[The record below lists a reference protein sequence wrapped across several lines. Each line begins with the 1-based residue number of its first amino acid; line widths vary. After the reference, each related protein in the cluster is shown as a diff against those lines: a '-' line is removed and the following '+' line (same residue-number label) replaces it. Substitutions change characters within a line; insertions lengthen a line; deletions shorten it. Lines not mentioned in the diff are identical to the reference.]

1 MLPVEARPAR
11 RFLLNRGIDAGVNAE
26 IADDCARGLG
36 YNDCINTANT
46 FRYAIQLP
54 LHEGVCAGRI
64 RYIANKLNQ
73 FINKI

>member
-54 LHEGVCAGRI
+54 LHEGVCEGLI